1 MVNTITVEKDKINT
15 RPVKFVLWLF
25 ILSSIMMFAGLTSA
39 YIVRQA
45 EGNWKIFDLPTIF
58 YYSTVLIL
66 LSSATMHYSMLQAKK
81 FNIEKQKIGLL
92 ATFLLGVGFLF
103 AQYYGWQELISN
115 KVYFVGNPA
124 ESFVYVISGLHG
136 VHIIAGLCIM
146 LAAIIGAYRKIN
158 QTKNIFRMELTSI
171 FWHFIDI
178 LWIYLFVFLLINR

>member
-1 MVNTITVEKDKINT
+1 MMNTMSLEKDKFNP

-45 EGNWKIFDLPTIF
+45 EGNWKIFDLPATFTFTTI
-58 YYSTVLIL
+58 LIL
-66 LSSATMHYSMLQAKK
+66 LSSATMHYSYIQAKK
-81 FNIEKQKIGLL
+81 FNLAKQKLGLWL
-92 ATFLLGVGFLF
+92 TFILGVGFLIG
-103 AQYYGWQELISN
+103 QYMGWQELISN
-115 KVYFVGNPA
+115 KVFFVGNPS

-136 VHIIAGLCIM
+136 VHIIAGLLIM

>member
-1 MVNTITVEKDKINT
+1 MINT
-15 RPVKFVLWLF
+15 MSIEQDKFNPRPLKFVLWLF
-25 ILSSIMMFAGLTSA
+25 VLSSIMMFAGLTSA

-45 EGNWKIFDLPTIF
+45 EGNWKIFDLPSTF
-58 YYSTVLIL
+58 YISTVLIL
-66 LSSATMHYSMLQAKK
+66 LSSASMHYSFIQAKK
-81 FNIEKQKIGLL
+81 FNISNQKLGLWISFIL
-92 ATFLLGVGFLF
+92 GIAFLGS
-103 AQYYGWQELISN
+103 QYIGWQEMVSN
-115 KVYFVGNPA
+115 KVFFVGNPA

-136 VHIIAGLCIM
+136 AHIVAGLCIM